1 MAAQFA
7 TIGHSD
13 RDIDEFLGMLR
24 AARIGMVVDV
34 RRFPRSRSNPV
45 YNADRLPGDLARVQ
59 IGYRHWPAFGGRR
72 PRQHDVDEH
81 TNALW
86 RVQSFHNYADYAMG
100 DDFATA
106 LGELERLGRSRRV
119 ALMCAE
125 AVWWRCHRR
134 IIADYRLLHGHS
146 VDHLIGPGQVDPAT
160 PTPGALKTAQ
170 GQVIYPVRGQADES
184 PGKTR

>member
-13 RDIDEFLGMLR
+13 RDIDEFPCMLH
-24 AARIGMVVDV
+24 AARIGMVIDV
-34 RRFPRSRSNPV
+34 RRFPRSRSYPA
-45 YNADRLPGDLARVQ
+45 YNADRLPDDLARVQ

-72 PRQHDVDEH
+72 SRQRGVEEH

-86 RVQSFHNYADYAMG
+86 RVKNFHNYADYAMS
-100 DDFATA
+100 DKFAAA
-106 LGELERLGRSRRV
+106 LGELESLGQSQRV

-134 IIADYRLLHGHS
+134 IIADYLLLHGHP
-146 VDHLIGPGQVDPAT
+146 VDHLMGPGRVVPAK
-160 PTPGALKTAQ
+160 PTPEALTTAQ

-184 PGKTR
+184 PGKN